1 MASPKGIVLASAST
15 YRRELLERLGL
26 AFECALPEVDESA
39 LPGESAADTALR
51 LSRLKAKAVAWRFP
65 HSIVIGCDQVASC
78 DGARLGKPGNR
89 AKALEQ
95 LEFMSGKTVAFD
107 TALTVLDTSND
118 QARSRAVPCR
128 VTFRRLTRA
137 QIEAYLEREQPYDCA
152 GSAKAEG
159 LGIALIARIETEDPT
174 SLIGLPLIALTELL
188 AAAGVA
194 VLG

>member
-26 AFECALPEVDESA
+26 PFECALPEVDESEIA
-39 LPGESAADTALR
+39 GEPAADTALR
-51 LSRLKAKAVAWRFP
+51 LSVLKAKAVAWRFP
-65 HSIVIGCDQVASC
+65 GSIVIGCDQVASC
-78 DGARLGKPGNR
+78 DGARIGKPGNY
-89 AKALEQ
+89 ANALKQ

-107 TALTVLDTSND
+107 TALTLLDTSND
-118 QARSRAVPCR
+118 VARSRVVPCR

-137 QIEAYLEREQPYDCA
+137 QIETYLEREQPYDCA

-188 AAAGVA
+188 AEAGVP

>member
-26 AFECALPEVDESA
+26 PFECALPEVDESEIA
-39 LPGESAADTALR
+39 GESAAATALR
-51 LSRLKAKAVAWRFP
+51 LSVLKAKAVALRFP
-65 HSIVIGCDQVASC
+65 GWIVIGCDQVASC
-78 DGARLGKPGNR
+78 EGARIGKPGNY
-89 AKALEQ
+89 ANALKQ

-107 TALTVLDTSND
+107 TALTVLDTSD
-118 QARSRAVPCR
+118 DVARSRVVPCR

-137 QIEAYLEREQPYDCA
+137 QIETYLEREQPYDCA

-188 AAAGVA
+188 AEAGVP

>member
-15 YRRELLERLGL
+15 YRRELLTRLGL
-26 AFECALPEVDESA
+26 PFECALPEVDESEIA
-39 LPGESAADTALR
+39 GESAADTALR
-51 LSRLKAKAVAWRFP
+51 LSVLKAKAVAWRFP
-65 HSIVIGCDQVASC
+65 GSIVIGCDQVASC
-78 DGARLGKPGNR
+78 DGARIGKPGNY
-89 AKALEQ
+89 ANALKQ

-107 TALTVLDTSND
+107 TALTLLDTSND
-118 QARSRAVPCR
+118 VARSRVVPCR

-137 QIEAYLEREQPYDCA
+137 QMETYLEREQPYDCA

-188 AAAGVA
+188 AEAGVP

>member
-15 YRRELLERLGL
+15 YRRELLQRLGL
-26 AFECALPEVDESA
+26 AFECALPQVDESE

-65 HSIVIGCDQVASC
+65 DSIVIGCDQVASC
-78 DGARLGKPGNR
+78 DGARIGKPGNH
-89 AKALEQ
+89 ANALEQ
-95 LEFMSGKTVAFD
+95 LQFMSGKTVAFD

-159 LGIALIARIETEDPT
+159 LGITLIARIETDDPT

-188 AAAGVA
+188 AEAGVP

>member
-26 AFECALPEVDESA
+26 PFECALPEVDESEIA
-39 LPGESAADTALR
+39 GEPAADTALR
-51 LSRLKAKAVAWRFP
+51 LSVLKAKAVAWRFP
-65 HSIVIGCDQVASC
+65 GSIVIGCDQVASC
-78 DGARLGKPGNR
+78 DGARIGKPGNY
-89 AKALEQ
+89 ANALKQ
-95 LEFMSGKTVAFD
+95 LEFMSGKTVTFD

-118 QARSRAVPCR
+118 VARSRVVPCR

-137 QIEAYLEREQPYDCA
+137 QIETYLEREQPYDCA

-188 AAAGVA
+188 AEAGVP